1 MPLGSTAPTS
11 ATDLAIHK
19 KNFGSS
25 VRPSDLAK
33 CAPLIILQEEMNY
46 IMKIVKYFEES
57 DFIYKKID

>member
-19 KNFGSS
+19 KNFGSG
-25 VRPSDLAK
+25 VHPSDLAK

-57 DFIYKKID
+57 YLFIRR